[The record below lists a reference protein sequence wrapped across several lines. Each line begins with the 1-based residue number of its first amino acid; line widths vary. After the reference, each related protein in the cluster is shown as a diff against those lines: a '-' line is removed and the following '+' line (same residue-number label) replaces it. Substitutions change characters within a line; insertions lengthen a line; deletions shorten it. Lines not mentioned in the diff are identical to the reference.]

1 MLKLKSLG
9 HACFTLATPQH
20 SIVFDP
26 WLAENPDAVCRPD
39 EIEVDA
45 ILTSHG
51 HSDHLGDAVAISKR
65 LQVPII
71 APFELAMYCTRLGCE
86 TAPCCCSGWPSGRHW
101 CCGSWFD
108 PRPPGNRQAPG
119 RCCTR
124 GLCPAI
130 VVGGYAS
137 PQSASDPMP
146 AAIAISRRAGYWRRI
161 ARR

>member
-86 TAPCCCSGWPSGRHW
+86 TAPCC
-101 CCGSWFD
+101 GSWFD
-108 PRPPGNRQAPG
+108 PRPPGNRETPGQAG
-119 RCCTR
+119 TR
-124 GLCPAI
+124 GLCPAM
-130 VVGGYAS
+130 VGGYLACRRAA